1 MILLF
6 IVAVFLVTVFLGIPL
21 VWAIL
26 LTAILPIFV
35 FGLSGYP
42 LQAVYL
48 NFIGGVEPNHFLA
61 IPLFIVAGELMS
73 RGGVGLR
80 IIGFARAAFGF
91 MPGGLGMVV
100 VGASMIFGGISG
112 SAIADSAAIGSVM
125 IKNMAKEGYHRPFAA
140 GLVAAA
146 GTIGIIIPPSIPM
159 LIYGFVGNVSVAD
172 LFLAG
177 MIPGVIFGLFFMGVC
192 YWVGKSTGCD
202 PGGRMTTKGELWRS
216 FVGTAPALFMPVL
229 ILGGIFTGWVTP
241 TEAAAVAVVYGLF
254 VTIVIYRDFHLR
266 DLPSL
271 IIDAFVTSAVVMVVI
286 GATTVLGWMITL
298 EQLPQILVAFVQDL
312 SSSPW
317 VFLLLV
323 NVVMLVLGLV
333 LDPVPAILLTAPLF
347 LPTAQSFGVDPV
359 HLGVIMTCNVAV
371 GLFTPPVGATLYV
384 ASRISGDGVLAI
396 ARAMAPL
403 YIAALGALMLVT
415 YVPAVSMTM
424 VEIFR

>member
-1 MILLF
+1 MTLLF
-6 IVAVFLVTVFLGIPL
+6 VVAVFLTTVFLGVPL

-26 LTAILPIFV
+26 LTAVLPIIV
-35 FGLSGYP
+35 FDLGFP
-42 LQAVYL
+42 LQALYL

-80 IIGFARAAFGF
+80 IIGFAKAAFGF

-125 IKNMAKEGYHRPFAA
+125 IKNMGKQGYSVAFAA

-177 MIPGVIFGLFFMGVC
+177 MIPGAIFGLFFMAVC
-192 YWVGKSTGCD
+192 YRVGKATGCD
-202 PGGRMTTKGELWRS
+202 PGGHKTDLGELGRS
-216 FVGTAPALFMPVL
+216 FVGTAPALFMPIL
-229 ILGGIFTGWVTP
+229 ILGGIFSGWVTP
-241 TEAAAVAVVYGLF
+241 TEAAALAVVYGLF
-254 VTIVIYRDFHLR
+254 VTMFVYRDFKIR
-266 DLPSL
+266 ELPRL
-271 IIDAFVTSAVVMVVI
+271 MVDAFVMSATVMVVI
-286 GATTVLGWMITL
+286 GATTVLGWLITL
-298 EQLPQILVAFVQDL
+298 EQMPQILVGFVQDM

-323 NVVMLVLGLV
+323 NVVLLILGLV

-347 LPTAQSFGVDPV
+347 LPTAQAFGVDPV

-384 ASRISGDGVLAI
+384 ASRISGVGVLSI

-403 YIAALGALMLVT
+403 YIAAIAALMLVT

-424 VEIFR
+424 VELFR

>member
-6 IVAVFLVTVFLGIPL
+6 VMVVFLGTIFMGVPL

-26 LTAILPIFV
+26 LTSILPIIV
-35 FGLSGYP
+35 FDLGFP
-42 LQAVYL
+42 LQALYL

-125 IKNMAKEGYHRPFAA
+125 IKNMAKEGYDKGFSA

-177 MIPGVIFGLFFMGVC
+177 MIPGLIFGVFFMIVC
-192 YWVGKSTGCD
+192 YRVGKSTGCD
-202 PGGRMTTKGELWRS
+202 PGGRTTSATELWSS
-216 FVGTAPALFMPVL
+216 FLGTAPALFMPIL
-229 ILGGIFTGWVTP
+229 ILGGIFSGWVTP
-241 TEAAAVAVVYGLF
+241 TEAAALAVIYGLVITMF
-254 VTIVIYRDFHLR
+254 VYRDFKVR
-266 DLPSL
+266 NLPQL
-271 IIDAFVTSAVVMVVI
+271 IIDSFVTSTVVMVVI
-286 GATTVLGWMITL
+286 GATSVLGWLITL
-298 EQLPQILVAFVQDL
+298 EQMPQIMASFVQEL
-312 SSSPW
+312 SDGPW
-317 VFLLLV
+317 MFLLLV
-323 NVVMLVLGLV
+323 NVVLLLLGLV

-347 LPTAQSFGVDPV
+347 LPTAQLYGIDPV

-384 ASRISGDGVLAI
+384 ASRISGVGVLAI
-396 ARAMAPL
+396 AKKMAPL
-403 YIAALGALMLVT
+403 YIVAIIALLLVT
-415 YVPAVSMTM
+415 YTPAVSMTM
-424 VEIFR
+424 VELFR

>member
-6 IVAVFLVTVFLGIPL
+6 IVIIFLGTVFLGIPL

-35 FGLSGYP
+35 FDLPGYP
-42 LQAVYL
+42 LEAVYL

-125 IKNMAKEGYHRPFAA
+125 IKNMAKEGYYRPFAA

-146 GTIGIIIPPSIPM
+146 GSIGIIIPPSIPM

-177 MIPGVIFGLFFMGVC
+177 MIPGIIFGLFFMSVC

-202 PGGRMTTKGELWRS
+202 PGGRTTTRGELWRS

-241 TEAAAVAVVYGLF
+241 TEAAALAVVYGLF
-254 VTIVIYRDFHLR
+254 VTIVVYRDFHLR

-271 IIDAFVTSAVVMVVI
+271 IVDAFVTSAVVMVVI

-298 EQLPQILVAFVQDL
+298 EQLPQVLVAFVQEL
-312 SSSPW
+312 SSSTW
-317 VFLLLV
+317 VFLLLI
-323 NVVMLVLGLV
+323 NVVMLILGLV

-347 LPTAQSFGVDPV
+347 LPMAMTFGVDPV

-384 ASRISGDGVLAI
+384 AARISGDGVLTI

-403 YIAALGALMLVT
+403 YVVALLALALVT

-424 VEIFR
+424 VEVFR

>member
-6 IVAVFLVTVFLGIPL
+6 VVFVFLTTVFLGVPL

-26 LTAILPIFV
+26 LTAVLPILV
-35 FGLSGYP
+35 FDLGYP
-42 LQAVYL
+42 LQALYL

-73 RGGVGLR
+73 RGGVGMR
-80 IIGFARAAFGF
+80 IITFARAAFGF

-125 IKNMAKEGYHRPFAA
+125 IKNMAKEGYDKAFAA

-177 MIPGVIFGLFFMGVC
+177 MVPGILFGAAFMGVC

-202 PGGRMTTKGELWRS
+202 PGGRTTTTAELWSS
-216 FVGTAPALFMPVL
+216 FIGTAPALFMPIL
-229 ILGGIFTGWVTP
+229 ILGGIFSGWVTP
-241 TEAAAVAVVYGLF
+241 TEAAALAVVYGLV
-254 VTIVIYRDFHLR
+254 VTIFVYRDFAIR
-266 DLPSL
+266 ELPRL
-271 IIDAFVTSAVVMVVI
+271 MIDAFVTSATVMVVI
-286 GATTVLGWMITL
+286 GATSVLGWLITL
-298 EQLPQILVAFVQDL
+298 EQMPQILVGVVQEM

-323 NVVMLVLGLV
+323 NIVMLILGLV

-347 LPTAQSFGVDPV
+347 LPTAQTFGVDPV

-384 ASRISGDGVLAI
+384 ASRISGVGVLSIAGKMGLLYLAAI
-396 ARAMAPL
+396 S
-403 YIAALGALMLVT
+403 ALLLVT
-415 YVPAVSMTM
+415 YVPMVSMGM
-424 VEIFR
+424 VHLVR

>member
-1 MILLF
+1 VILLF
-6 IVAVFLVTVFLGIPL
+6 VVFVFLCTVFLGVPL

-26 LTAILPIFV
+26 LTAVIPILV
-35 FGLSGYP
+35 FDLGYP
-42 LQAVYL
+42 LQALFL

-80 IIGFARAAFGF
+80 IIGFAKAAFGF

-125 IKNMAKEGYHRPFAA
+125 IKNMAREGYSKAYAA

-159 LIYGFVGNVSVAD
+159 LVFGFVGNVSVAD

-177 MIPGVIFGLFFMGVC
+177 MIPGIIFGVAFMVVC
-192 YWVGKSTGCD
+192 YHVGKSTGCD
-202 PGGRMTTKGELWRS
+202 PGGRTTTRRELWDS
-216 FVGTAPALFMPVL
+216 FIGTAPALFMPIL
-229 ILGGIFTGWVTP
+229 ILGGIFSGWVTP

-254 VTIVIYRDFHLR
+254 VTIVVYRDFHIR
-266 DLPSL
+266 DLPRL
-271 IIDAFVTSAVVMVVI
+271 MVDAFVTSSVVMVVI
-286 GATTVLGWMITL
+286 GATTVLGWLITL
-298 EQLPQILVAFVQDL
+298 EQMPSILVNFVDNL

-323 NVVMLVLGLV
+323 NIVMLILGLV

-347 LPTAQSFGVDPV
+347 LPMAQTFGVDSV

-384 ASRISGDGVLAI
+384 ASRISGVGVLSI

-403 YIAALGALMLVT
+403 YIAAIAALLLVT

-424 VEIFR
+424 VHLFR

>member
-6 IVAVFLVTVFLGIPL
+6 VVAVFLTTVFLGVPL

-26 LTAILPIFV
+26 LTAVLPILV
-35 FGLSGYP
+35 FDLGYP
-42 LQAVYL
+42 LQALYL

-80 IIGFARAAFGF
+80 IIGFARAACGF

-125 IKNMAKEGYHRPFAA
+125 IKNMAKQGYTPGFAA

-177 MIPGVIFGLFFMGVC
+177 IVPGAMFGIAFMAVC
-192 YWVGKSTGCD
+192 FHVGKSSGCD
-202 PGGRMTTKGELWRS
+202 PGGRTTSRAELWSS
-216 FVGTAPALFMPVL
+216 FVGTAPALFMPIL
-229 ILGGIFTGWVTP
+229 ILGGIFSGWVTP
-241 TEAAAVAVVYGLF
+241 TEAAALAVVYGLLITIF
-254 VTIVIYRDFHLR
+254 VYRDFKIR

-271 IIDAFVTSAVVMVVI
+271 MVDAFVTSATVMVVI
-286 GATTVLGWMITL
+286 GATTVLGWLITL
-298 EQLPQILVAFVQDL
+298 EQMPQILVSFVQDL
-312 SSSPW
+312 SSSTA

-323 NVVMLVLGLV
+323 NIVLLILGLV

-347 LPTAQSFGVDPV
+347 LPTALSFGVDPV

-384 ASRISGDGVLAI
+384 ASRISGVGVLSI
-396 ARAMAPL
+396 ARKMGLL
-403 YIAALGALMLVT
+403 YLAAITMLVLVT
-415 YVPAVSMTM
+415 YFPAVSMSM
-424 VEIFR
+424 VHLFR

>member
-6 IVAVFLVTVFLGIPL
+6 VVFVFLVTVFLGIPL

-26 LTAILPIFV
+26 ISAVLPIMV
-35 FGLSGYP
+35 FDLGYP
-42 LQAVYL
+42 LQALYL
-48 NFIGGVEPNHFLA
+48 NFIGGVEPNHFIA

-80 IIGFARAAFGF
+80 IITFSKELLGF

-100 VGASMIFGGISG
+100 VGASMIFGGSSG

-125 IKNMAKEGYHRPFAA
+125 IKNMAKQGYTPAFAA

-159 LIYGFVGNVSVAD
+159 LIYGFVGGVSVAD

-177 MIPGVIFGLFFMGVC
+177 TVPGLLFGLLFMIVC
-192 YWVGKSTGCD
+192 YRVGKSTGCD
-202 PGGRMTTKGELWRS
+202 AGGHRTSRKALWAS
-216 FVGTAPALFMPVL
+216 FLATLPALMMPVL
-229 ILGGIFTGWVTP
+229 ILGGIFSGFVTP
-241 TEAAAVAVVYGLF
+241 TEAAALAVVYGLA
-254 VTIVIYRDFHLR
+254 VTMLVYRDFHLR
-266 DLPSL
+266 DLPRL
-271 IIDAFVTSAVVMVVI
+271 MIDAFVTSAIVMVVI
-286 GATTVLGWMITL
+286 GATSVLGWLITL
-298 EQLPQILVAFVQDL
+298 EQMPTILVGAVQAV

-323 NVVMLVLGLV
+323 NIVMLVLGLV

-347 LPTAQSFGVDPV
+347 LPTAMTFGVDPV
-359 HLGVIMTCNVAV
+359 HLGVIMVCNVAI

-384 ASRISGDGVLAI
+384 ASRISGVGVLSI

-403 YIAALGALMLVT
+403 YIVALFALGLIT
-415 YVPAVSMTM
+415 YVPAISLTLGTL
-424 VEIFR
+424 F

>member
-1 MILLF
+1 MTLLF
-6 IVAVFLVTVFLGIPL
+6 VVFVFLASVFLGMPL

-26 LTAILPIFV
+26 LTAVLPIIV
-35 FGLSGYP
+35 FDLGFP
-42 LQAVYL
+42 LQALYL

-61 IPLFIVAGELMS
+61 IPLFIIAGELMS

-80 IIGFARAAFGF
+80 IINFARASFGF

-125 IKNMAKEGYHRPFAA
+125 IKNMAKKGYDKGFSA
-140 GLVAAA
+140 GLVASA

-177 MIPGVIFGLFFMGVC
+177 MVPGIIFGVFFMGVC
-192 YWVGKSTGCD
+192 YYVGKSTGCD
-202 PGGRMTTKGELWRS
+202 AGGERVSRRELWTS
-216 FVGTAPALFMPVL
+216 FVGTAPALFMPIL

-241 TEAAAVAVVYGLF
+241 TEAAALAVVYGLVVTMF
-254 VTIVIYRDFHLR
+254 VYRDFHIK
-266 DLPSL
+266 DLPKL
-271 IIDAFVTSAVVMVVI
+271 LVDAFVTSAVVMVVI
-286 GATTVLGWMITL
+286 GATTVLGWLITL
-298 EQLPQILVAFVQDL
+298 EQMPQILVAFVQEF
-312 SSSPW
+312 SNSPW
-317 VFLLLV
+317 MFLLLV
-323 NVVMLVLGLV
+323 NIVLLILGLV
-333 LDPVPAILLTAPLF
+333 LDPIPAILLTAPLF
-347 LPTAQSFGVDPV
+347 LPTAQTFGVDPV

-384 ASRISGDGVLAI
+384 ASRISGVGVLTI
-396 ARAMAPL
+396 ARKMALL
-403 YIAALGALMLVT
+403 YIAAIAALLLVT

-424 VEIFR
+424 VGVFS

>member
-1 MILLF
+1 MTLLF
-6 IVAVFLVTVFLGIPL
+6 VVFVFLTTVFLGVPL

-26 LTAILPIFV
+26 LTAVLPIIV
-35 FGLSGYP
+35 FDLGFP
-42 LQAVYL
+42 LQALYL

-80 IIGFARAAFGF
+80 IIGFAKAAFGF

-125 IKNMAKEGYHRPFAA
+125 IKNMGKQGYSVAFAA

-177 MIPGVIFGLFFMGVC
+177 MVPGALFGLFFMAVC
-192 YWVGKSTGCD
+192 YRVGKASGCD
-202 PGGRMTTKGELWRS
+202 PGGYKTDAGELWRS
-216 FVGTAPALFMPVL
+216 FVGTAPALFMPIL
-229 ILGGIFTGWVTP
+229 ILGGIFSGWVTP
-241 TEAAAVAVVYGLF
+241 TEAAALAVVYGLIVTMF
-254 VTIVIYRDFHLR
+254 VYRDFKIR
-266 DLPSL
+266 DLPKL
-271 IIDAFVTSAVVMVVI
+271 MIDAFVMSATVMVVI
-286 GATTVLGWMITL
+286 GATTVLGWLITL
-298 EQLPQILVAFVQDL
+298 EQMPQILVGFVQDM

-323 NVVMLVLGLV
+323 NVVLLILGLV

-347 LPTAQSFGVDPV
+347 LPTAQAFGVDPV

-384 ASRISGDGVLAI
+384 ASRISGVGVLSI

-403 YIAALGALMLVT
+403 YISAIGALLLVT

-424 VEIFR
+424 VELFR

>member
-1 MILLF
+1 MILIF
-6 IVAVFLVTVFLGIPL
+6 VVAVFLVTVFLGVPL

-26 LTAILPIFV
+26 VSAVLPIIV
-35 FGLSGYP
+35 FDLGYP
-42 LQAVYL
+42 LQALYL

-80 IIGFARAAFGF
+80 IITFSRALLGF

-125 IKNMAKEGYHRPFAA
+125 IKNMARQGYTPAFAA

-159 LIYGFVGNVSVAD
+159 LIYGFVGGVSVAD

-177 MIPGVIFGLFFMGVC
+177 TVPGLLFGLLFMAVC
-192 YWVGKSTGCD
+192 YRVGKSTGCD
-202 PGGRMTTKGELWRS
+202 PGGVRTDARTLWS
-216 FVGTAPALFMPVL
+216 AFVSTAPALLMPVL
-229 ILGGIFTGWVTP
+229 ILGGIFSGFVTP
-241 TEAAAVAVVYGLF
+241 TESAALAVVYGLL
-254 VTIVIYRDFHLR
+254 VTVVVYRDFHLR
-266 DLPSL
+266 DLPRL
-271 IIDAFVTSAVVMVVI
+271 MIDAFVTSAIVMVVI
-286 GATTVLGWMITL
+286 GATSVLGWLITL
-298 EQLPQILVAFVQDL
+298 EQMPTILVGAVKAL
-312 SSSPW
+312 SNSPW

-323 NVVMLVLGLV
+323 NVVMLILGLV

-359 HLGVIMTCNVAV
+359 HLGVIMTCNVAI

-384 ASRISGDGVLAI
+384 ASRISGVGVLSI

-403 YIAALGALMLVT
+403 YLVAILALLLVT
-415 YVPAVSMTM
+415 YVPAISMTL
-424 VEIFR
+424 VRLL

>member
-6 IVAVFLVTVFLGIPL
+6 VIAVFLITIFMGVPL

-26 LTAILPIFV
+26 ITSVLPIIV
-35 FGLSGYP
+35 FDLGYP
-42 LQAVYL
+42 LQALFL

-73 RGGVGLR
+73 RGGVGQR
-80 IIGFARAAFGF
+80 IIEFSRALLGF

-112 SAIADSAAIGSVM
+112 SAIADSAAIGTVM
-125 IKNMAKEGYHRPFAA
+125 IRNMARQGYKTSFAA

-159 LIYGFVGNVSVAD
+159 LIYGFVGNVSVAE

-177 MIPGVIFGLFFMGVC
+177 TVPGLLFGLFFMAVC
-192 YWVGKSTGCD
+192 YRVGKKSGCD
-202 PGGRMTTKGELWRS
+202 AGGHYVGWGPLGRS
-216 FVGTAPALFMPVL
+216 FAGTLPALFMPVL
-229 ILGGIFTGWVTP
+229 ILGGIFSGLATP
-241 TEAAAVAVVYGLF
+241 TEAAALAVVYGLF
-254 VTIVIYRDFHLR
+254 VTMVIYRDFHLR

-271 IIDAFVTSAVVMVVI
+271 MVDAFVTSAVVMVVI
-286 GATTVLGWMITL
+286 GATSVLGWLITL
-298 EQLPQILVAFVQDL
+298 EQMPQILVAFVQDM

-347 LPTAQSFGVDPV
+347 LPTARAYGIDPV
-359 HLGVIMTCNVAV
+359 HLGVILTCNVAI

-384 ASRISGDGVLAI
+384 ASRISGVGVLSI

-403 YIAALGALMLVT
+403 YIMAIFALALVT
-415 YVPAVSMTM
+415 YIPAISMTL
-424 VEIFR
+424 VYALR

>member
-6 IVAVFLVTVFLGIPL
+6 VVAVFLTTVFLGFPL

-26 LTAILPIFV
+26 ISAVLPIMV
-35 FGLSGYP
+35 FDLGYP
-42 LQAVYL
+42 LQALYL
-48 NFIGGVEPNHFLA
+48 NFIGGVEPNHFIA

-73 RGGVGLR
+73 RGGVGQR
-80 IIGFARAAFGF
+80 IITFSKELFGF

-125 IKNMAKEGYHRPFAA
+125 IKNMAKQGYTPAFAA

-159 LIYGFVGNVSVAD
+159 LIYGFVGGVSVKD

-177 MIPGVIFGLFFMGVC
+177 TVPGLLFGFLFMIVC
-192 YWVGKSTGCD
+192 YRVGKSTGCD
-202 PGGRMTTKGELWRS
+202 AGGHRTSTAALSQS
-216 FVGTAPALFMPVL
+216 FLNTLPALMMPVL
-229 ILGGIFTGWVTP
+229 ILGGIFSGFVTP
-241 TEAAAVAVVYGLF
+241 TEAAALAVIYGLF
-254 VTIVIYRDFHLR
+254 VTMVIYRDFHMR

-271 IIDAFVTSAVVMVVI
+271 MIDAFVTSAIVMVVI
-286 GATTVLGWMITL
+286 GATSVLGWLITL
-298 EQLPQILVAFVQDL
+298 EQMPTILVGFVQSV

-323 NVVMLVLGLV
+323 NIVMLILGLV

-347 LPTAQSFGVDPV
+347 LPTAQTFGVDPV
-359 HLGVIMTCNVAV
+359 HLGVIMVCNVAI

-384 ASRISGDGVLAI
+384 ASRISGVGVLSI

-403 YIAALGALMLVT
+403 YIAAILALGLIT
-415 YVPAVSMTM
+415 YVPAISMTL
-424 VEIFR
+424 VHAFR

>member
-6 IVAVFLVTVFLGIPL
+6 VVFVFLVTVFLGIPL

-26 LTAILPIFV
+26 ISAVLPIMV
-35 FGLSGYP
+35 FDLGYP
-42 LQAVYL
+42 LQALYL
-48 NFIGGVEPNHFLA
+48 NFIGGVEPNHFIA

-80 IIGFARAAFGF
+80 IITFSKELLGF

-125 IKNMAKEGYHRPFAA
+125 IKNMAKQGYTPAFAA

-159 LIYGFVGNVSVAD
+159 LIYGFVGGVSVAD

-177 MIPGVIFGLFFMGVC
+177 TVPGLLFGLLFMIVC
-192 YWVGKSTGCD
+192 YRVGKSTGCD
-202 PGGRMTTKGELWRS
+202 AGGHRTSRKALWAS
-216 FVGTAPALFMPVL
+216 FLATLPALMMPVL
-229 ILGGIFTGWVTP
+229 ILGGIFSGFVTP
-241 TEAAAVAVVYGLF
+241 TEAAALAVVYGLA
-254 VTIVIYRDFHLR
+254 VTMLVYRDFHLR
-266 DLPSL
+266 DLPRL
-271 IIDAFVTSAVVMVVI
+271 MIDAFVTSAIVMVVI
-286 GATTVLGWMITL
+286 GATSVLGWLITL
-298 EQLPQILVAFVQDL
+298 EQMPTILVGAVQAV

-323 NVVMLVLGLV
+323 NIVMLVLGLV

-347 LPTAQSFGVDPV
+347 LPTAMTFGVDPV
-359 HLGVIMTCNVAV
+359 HLGVIMVCNVAI

-384 ASRISGDGVLAI
+384 ASRISGVGVLSI

-403 YIAALGALMLVT
+403 YIVALFALGLIT
-415 YVPAVSMTM
+415 YVPAISLTLGTL
-424 VEIFR
+424 F

>member
-6 IVAVFLVTVFLGIPL
+6 VVFVFLVTVFLGIPL

-26 LTAILPIFV
+26 ISAVLPIMV
-35 FGLSGYP
+35 FDLGYP
-42 LQAVYL
+42 LQALYL
-48 NFIGGVEPNHFLA
+48 NFIGGVEPNHFIA

-80 IIGFARAAFGF
+80 IITFSKELLGF

-125 IKNMAKEGYHRPFAA
+125 IKNMAKQGYTPAFAA

-159 LIYGFVGNVSVAD
+159 LIYGFVGGVSVAD

-177 MIPGVIFGLFFMGVC
+177 TVPGLLFGLLFMIVC
-192 YWVGKSTGCD
+192 YRVGKSTGCD
-202 PGGRMTTKGELWRS
+202 AGGHRTSRKALWAS
-216 FVGTAPALFMPVL
+216 FLATLPALMMPVL
-229 ILGGIFTGWVTP
+229 ILGGIFSGFVTP
-241 TEAAAVAVVYGLF
+241 TEAAALAVVYGLA
-254 VTIVIYRDFHLR
+254 VTMLVYRDFHLR
-266 DLPSL
+266 DLPRL
-271 IIDAFVTSAVVMVVI
+271 MIDAFVTSAIVMVVI
-286 GATTVLGWMITL
+286 GATSVLGWLITL
-298 EQLPQILVAFVQDL
+298 EQMPTILVGAVQAV

-323 NVVMLVLGLV
+323 NIVMLVLGLV

-347 LPTAQSFGVDPV
+347 LPTAMTFGVDPV
-359 HLGVIMTCNVAV
+359 HLGVIMVCNVAI

-384 ASRISGDGVLAI
+384 ASRISGVGVLSI

-403 YIAALGALMLVT
+403 YIAALFALGLIT
-415 YVPAVSMTM
+415 YVPAISLTLGTL
-424 VEIFR
+424 F